1 MKRLMS
7 MVLSTLMVLGSVGM
21 ILAAE
26 TKVNTAEKTK
36 KAVNEMEL
44 LSDSGWIDHLGGK
57 WRYGVGKKYVW
68 SYFKQKYH
76 THKTTVEGKMWGR
89 TSSGWVKKKKTAFAS
104 HPKAI
109 IGNKAWCD
117 IK

>member
-1 MKRLMS
+1 MKKLLTL
-7 MVLSTLMVLGSVGM
+7 VLSTLMVFGSVGM
-21 ILAAE
+21 ILATEAKDS
-26 TKVNTAEKTK
+26 TPK
-36 KAVNEMEL
+36 KNKEVVNEMEL
-44 LSDSGWIDHLGGK
+44 LSDSGWQDKLGGK
-57 WRYGVGKKYVW
+57 WRYGVGEKYVW

-76 THKTTVEGKMWGR
+76 THKTTVEGKKWGR

-109 IGNKAWCD
+109 FGNKAWCD